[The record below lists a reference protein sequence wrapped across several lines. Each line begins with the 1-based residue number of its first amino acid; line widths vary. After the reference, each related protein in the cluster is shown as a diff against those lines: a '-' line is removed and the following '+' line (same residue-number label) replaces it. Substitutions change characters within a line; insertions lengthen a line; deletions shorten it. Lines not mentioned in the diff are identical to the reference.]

1 MAPLSLPG
9 FVMSS
14 DAYDIVIIGGGTAG
28 LIVAAR
34 LSEDPGL
41 QVAVLESGEDD
52 SSNPNLQTPGLHAS
66 LRNGPLDWGFKS
78 TYPVSFSP
86 LSMHAFTKTML
97 SSHHMAIDHFL

>member
-1 MAPLSLPG
+1 VVPLSLPDC
-9 FVMSS
+9 VMSS
-14 DAYDIVIIGGGTAG
+14 EAYDIVIVGGGTAG

-52 SSNPNLQTPGLHAS
+52 SSNPNLQTPGLYNS

-78 TYPVSFSP
+78 THPVSFSP
-86 LSMHAFTKTML
+86 LSMHTLLRQCFPVATWR
-97 SSHHMAIDHFL
+97 

>member
-1 MAPLSLPG
+1 MVVLSLPD

-14 DAYDIVIIGGGTAG
+14 DAYDIVIVGGGTAG
-28 LIVAAR
+28 LVVAAR

-52 SSNPNLQTPGLHAS
+52 SSNPNLQTPGLYNS

-78 TYPVSFSP
+78 TYPVSLSP
-86 LSMHAFTKTML
+86 LSVHAFTKTIF
-97 SSHHMAIDHFL
+97 SSHHMAIDHFP